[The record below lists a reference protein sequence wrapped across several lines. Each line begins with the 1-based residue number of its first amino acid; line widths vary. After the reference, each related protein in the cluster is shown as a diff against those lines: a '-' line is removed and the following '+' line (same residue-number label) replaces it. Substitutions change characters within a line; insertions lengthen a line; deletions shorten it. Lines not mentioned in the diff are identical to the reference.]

1 MPDEEAVI
9 LSVDAASNLRGYGQP
24 RESTVDGDG
33 LDGRRARSSARLPS
47 AKVQK
52 HDGEE
57 ELGMAQM
64 VRIGGGEQAPKDRDS
79 VKCKRYLLTLMT
91 QDVELGWR
99 VR

>member
-1 MPDEEAVI
+1 
-9 LSVDAASNLRGYGQP
+9 
-24 RESTVDGDG
+24 
-33 LDGRRARSSARLPS
+33 
-47 AKVQK
+47 
-52 HDGEE
+52 
-57 ELGMAQM
+57 MAQM